1 MLAQSNPARSKQL
14 MESAQHDAN
23 ARWQLYEQ
31 LASVHRV
38 VSEDGHANIAAAAAP
53 AAPAAAGDNK
63 PAATPAQESTS

>member
-1 MLAQSNPARSKQL
+1 MK
-14 MESAQHDAN
+14 SAQHDAN

-31 LASVHRV
+31 LAGVHRV
-38 VSEDGHANIAAAAAP
+38 VSEDGRADTAATGAAAAP